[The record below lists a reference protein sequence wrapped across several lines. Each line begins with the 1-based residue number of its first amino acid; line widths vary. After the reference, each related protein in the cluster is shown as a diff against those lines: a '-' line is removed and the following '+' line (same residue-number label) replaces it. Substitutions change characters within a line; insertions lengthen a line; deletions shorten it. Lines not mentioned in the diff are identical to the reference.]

1 MIMNVWIY
9 GHWNKVLPKR
19 PMVDYQLN
27 PRWRFEHIQSNVSLL
42 KFAGLRNSGP
52 ANKIV
57 WFWFPI
63 FRDIFLWKSWHQ
75 CWPASVSSCIRS
87 FHRSDKQS
95 VRLDDIFWAWKCTD
109 YFVIELLP
117 PRKVL
122 PPGKSHILRKL
133 LILLPLLAWLTYF
146 CISRRSFATWTQYN
160 TTILVNIY
168 IFLSKKID
176 QHEGRC

>member
-1 MIMNVWIY
+1 MSEY

-19 PMVDYQLN
+19 PMGDYQLN
-27 PRWRFEHIQSNVSLL
+27 PGWRFEHIQSNVSLL

-57 WFWFPI
+57 HFGEFFLILISFFFQGISFW
-63 FRDIFLWKSWHQ
+63 LKSWHQ
-75 CWPASVSSCIRS
+75 CWPASVSACIRS
-87 FHRSDKQS
+87 FHRSDEQS

-117 PRKVL
+117 PRKVS
-122 PPGKSHILRKL
+122 PPGKRHILRKL

-160 TTILVNIY
+160 TTILVDIY
-168 IFLSKKID
+168 TFL
-176 QHEGRC
+176 